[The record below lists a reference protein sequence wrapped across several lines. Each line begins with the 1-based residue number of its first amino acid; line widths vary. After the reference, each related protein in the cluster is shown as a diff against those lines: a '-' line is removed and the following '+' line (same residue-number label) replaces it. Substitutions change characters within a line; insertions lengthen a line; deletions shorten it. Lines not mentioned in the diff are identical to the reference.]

1 MKTNDD
7 LKIVNTE
14 KKQLENFRK
23 KHTKNNSKI

>member
-14 KKQLENFRK
+14 KKQFENFRK
-23 KHTKNNSKI
+23 KHTKNDSKI